1 MIVMR
6 GNKVLNT
13 GFAIVLAVSVAACN
27 TAAKK
32 KIAEQY
38 DSPDKL
44 KKLTPAKMLDIGFQ
58 YYKIGDTGK
67 AIDIAKYCIY
77 KNYSRSDAYVLLGK
91 CYYVKKDYR
100 KARAA
105 LEMAGNN
112 GEAYLTLSSVALDEG
127 NVSLALASLKRVP
140 WAGRNNAVYYLNWG
154 DMYNAVGEYKRA
166 AFCYIQ
172 AINLNPKF
180 VNAYKRLL
188 HTCKRSRDD
197 ALAKRAEELYAV
209 HKIKYGI

>member
-1 MIVMR
+1 MKI
-6 GNKVLNT
+6 T
-13 GFAIVLAVSVAACN
+13 GGRLKAAFIIALAVSVVACN

-38 DSPDKL
+38 DTPEKL

-127 NVSLALASLKRVP
+127 NISGALSSLKKVP
-140 WAGRNNAVYYLNWG
+140 WASRSNAVYYLNWG
-154 DMYNAVGEYKRA
+154 VLYYASFDYERA
-166 AFCYIQ
+166 IYCFVQ
-172 AINLNPKF
+172 AINLNPRLKA
-180 VNAYKRLL
+180 AYAYLL
-188 HTCKRSRDD
+188 VASKKTNSEPLIR
-197 ALAKRAEELYAV
+197 RAESLHAHAKKNYN
-209 HKIKYGI
+209 I